1 MSLITNA
8 RTLIDQNRSG
18 SLGPITVTKFPDDI
32 EAVPHKM
39 IITTRKRAY
48 GAGGGTITAGQVT
61 TSIGSNIIGTVVL
74 PVPANIIENYSASYQ
89 NIDLGVIGN
98 AIAGATSEVVNG
110 QGNIVNRITGAL
122 SGLGADLTGVSQ
134 GESSPIGQGMLNL
147 AGAAAYQG
155 AINLTTAATSALG
168 FNTPVRQ
175 AVAAGTGMIFNPHQT
190 AIFSGVNIRVMHYN
204 WTLAPKKEK
213 ESQAIERIVS
223 ILRKA
228 MLPKRS
234 TNGLF
239 LEFPDEVEY
248 KILGPAQEYSMPT
261 TPCVITNLTLN
272 RTGAG
277 APVFFA
283 KTGAPVVYT
292 LQIGL
297 MEIRALLRDDFE
309 NTNRESVTPQSPTP
323 TPPPYVEPQTVPGEI
338 FSPNGTIL

>member
-48 GAGGGTITAGQVT
+48 GAGGGSLTRGQLTGV
-61 TSIGSNIIGTVVL
+61 GSNIVGSVVL

-98 AIAGATSEVVNG
+98 AIAEATGEVVNG
-110 QGNIVNRITGAL
+110 QGNILNRITGAL
-122 SGLGADLTGVSQ
+122 SGLGTNLTGVSQ
-134 GESSPIGQGMLNL
+134 GESRPIRQGMLNL

-190 AIFSGVNIRVMHYN
+190 AIFSGVNVRVMQYN

-234 TNGLF
+234 TNNLF

-248 KILGPAQEYSMPT
+248 KILGPSQEYSMPT

-272 RTGAG
+272 RTGSG
-277 APVFFA
+277 EPVFFA

-292 LQIGL
+292 LQLGL

-309 NTNRESVTPQSPTP
+309 TANRESVTPQSPTP
-323 TPPPYVEPQTVPGEI
+323 VSAPTREAGVAETAEGPLY
-338 FSPNGTIL
+338 S